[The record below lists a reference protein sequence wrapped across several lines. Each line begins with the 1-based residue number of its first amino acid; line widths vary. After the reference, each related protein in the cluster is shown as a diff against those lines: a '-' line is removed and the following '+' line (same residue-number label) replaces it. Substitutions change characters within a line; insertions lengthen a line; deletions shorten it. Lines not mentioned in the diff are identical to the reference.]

1 MFANSVL
8 TFVTGAEPQAYT
20 VPTNT
25 ASIAFHAVGGDVAM
39 FSESGG
45 AEWTITQ
52 GGKESINTREVSNK
66 TLYFSG
72 NTGTTLQI
80 RRLTGLLS

>member
-1 MFANSVL
+1 MFANSLL
-8 TFVTGAEPQAYT
+8 TFVTGVVQAYP

-39 FSESGG
+39 MSVHSGD
-45 AEWTITQ
+45 EWTIKQ
-52 GGKESINTREVSNK
+52 GEKEAINTREVSNK
-66 TLYFSG
+66 IMYFSG
-72 NTGTTLQI
+72 STGTTLQI